1 MAKNC
6 HCKYAS
12 GNNLTL
18 SEEIG
23 VRLRQLRAQAG
34 LTQDQLAEKLGV
46 SKRTQGNYESGAS
59 DPPASYRSMAASQLG
74 FDVGKGVTKKTNYLV
89 KGQQDLAKLNGKSIS
104 SKEEKALS
112 LIKKGQDIV
121 VISEDDFF
129 YMIGT

>member
-59 DPPASYRSMAASQLG
+59 DPPASYLSMAASQLG
-74 FDVGKGVTKKTNYLV
+74 FDVGYIVNGVHATLPNESLSEVEDLLV
-89 KGQQDLAKLNGKSIS
+89 RQYRSITAGDQ
-104 SKEEKALS
+104 EAIRRFLKAMA
-112 LIKKGQDIV
+112 
-121 VISEDDFF
+121 DDAARQPN
-129 YMIGT
+129 